1 MVKMETG
8 VVRPLKPLFYSEYV
22 WTIFIRCRNDYFDE
36 VFQALDIY
44 HENIDLTIELSPS
57 KFLDTELINVEGKYI
72 TKVHRKKSKLT
83 IRWSSK
89 IPKQYKRNTI
99 TTDLHEAENIAL
111 NMKQDIPAIHK
122 KVY

>member
-1 MVKMETG
+1 MDD
-8 VVRPLKPLFYSEYV
+8 
-22 WTIFIRCRNDYFDE
+22 IHNRCRKDYFDE